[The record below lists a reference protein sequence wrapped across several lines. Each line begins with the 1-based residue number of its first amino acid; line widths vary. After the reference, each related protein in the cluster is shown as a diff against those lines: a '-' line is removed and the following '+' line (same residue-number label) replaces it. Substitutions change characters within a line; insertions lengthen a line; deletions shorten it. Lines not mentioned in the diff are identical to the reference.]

1 MGTTVE
7 TMSRRQALRRILAI
21 SGGVAGAVAAG
32 TVLTAC
38 TPGAGGGG
46 YSNYYSNSGSS
57 SSYDNY
63 AHRYIV
69 SYHDGTLGYTHYGD
83 GHDR

>member
-1 MGTTVE
+1 MG

-21 SGGVAGAVAAG
+21 SGGVAGAVTAG
-32 TVLTAC
+32 TMLTAC

-46 YSNYYSNSGSS
+46 YSNYYANSGGS

-69 SYHDGTLGYTHYGD
+69 SSYSNGTLGYIHYGD
-83 GHDR
+83 GHDQ